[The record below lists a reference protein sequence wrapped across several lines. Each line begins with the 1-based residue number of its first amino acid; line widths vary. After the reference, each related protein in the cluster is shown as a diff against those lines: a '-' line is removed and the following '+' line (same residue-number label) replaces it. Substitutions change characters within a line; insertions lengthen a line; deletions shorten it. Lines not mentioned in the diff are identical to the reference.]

1 MMCAQPWEV
10 GAVVAGVDYY
20 ELLGVERNASAA
32 EIKSAYRTLA
42 RTMHPDA
49 GGTAGTFHML
59 REAYETL
66 NDPVRRASYDD
77 ARAAAR
83 DKTPAPRGAPDAR
96 CDDREPL
103 RDFGDDPHYVPRRIR
118 LMPDQIP
125 WWDAVNPNARVRY
138 TPRTWPSTSAT
149 LGLLAGWTTLLLVGT
164 TLTFS
169 APLLAVWLSL
179 LISAGAVLV
188 VLLRRCLDAHREDQN
203 ERELREHIVFGKPEA
218 EQPGQQLT
226 AELLVQYFTRMP
238 GVRIFHGLSLPDS
251 VFTDIDHAVLCGHR
265 LVLIEAKRWLPGHYT
280 GDENGKLWRNGHRF
294 RGGSTRLPES
304 VAAFEELL
312 PDVDVRGVLLIY
324 PSRAGQV
331 STTEIGDASVAPLT
345 PERFVREI
353 GQWLAD
359 DPATVNRDLLAAVLE
374 QVLDE

>member
-1 MMCAQPWEV
+1 MCAQPWEV

-42 RTMHPDA
+42 RTAHPDA

-59 REAYETL
+59 RQAYETL
-66 NDPVRRASYDD
+66 NDPVRRASYDH

-83 DKTPAPRGAPDAR
+83 ERTPAPRG
-96 CDDREPL
+96 DDREPL
-103 RDFGDDPHYVPRRIR
+103 RDFGDDPHYVPRRVQ
-118 LMPDQIP
+118 LMPDEIP
-125 WWDAVNPNARVRY
+125 WWDAVKPNARVHY
-138 TPRTWPSTSAT
+138 TPKSWPSTSAT

-164 TLTFS
+164 TVRFSVLLLT
-169 APLLAVWLSL
+169 VWLSL
-179 LISAGAVLV
+179 VISAGSVLV
-188 VLLRRCLDAHREDQN
+188 VLLRRCLDARRDEQSD
-203 ERELREHIVFGKPEA
+203 RELRGQIVFGRPEA

-251 VFTDIDHAVLCGHR
+251 VFTDVDHAVLCGER
-265 LVLIEAKRWLPGHYT
+265 LVLVEAKRWLPGHYT
-280 GDENGKLWRNGHRF
+280 RDDEGKLWRNGHRF

-312 PDVDVRGVLLIY
+312 PEVDVRGVLLIY
-324 PSRAGQV
+324 PSRAGEI
-331 STTEIGDASVAPLT
+331 STAEVGEAPVAPLT

-359 DPATVNRDLLAAVLE
+359 DPATVNRDLLVTVLE
-374 QVLDE
+374 QVLEE